1 MVLLP
6 CKSGF
11 YFTFKPRNWTTEIVI
26 LKLKINFYLI
36 KILPFIFKEKPMK
49 KIYILAVLALF
60 ISCNSIKNTKEES
73 FTWEGAN
80 MYFLLTDR
88 FKNGDATND
97 INFNRTEKAAVLRG
111 FEGGDLRG
119 IIQKIDDNYFSDLGI
134 NAIWMTPLV
143 EQIHGA
149 TNEGTGNTYGF
160 HGYWA
165 KDWTNLDP
173 NFGTKTELKELV
185 EKAHAKGIR
194 VVLDAVVNHTG
205 PVTEID
211 KIYLNS
217 WVRTSPICTYNNF
230 KNTTECTL
238 VANLPDVLT
247 ESNLP
252 AELPQML
259 VDKWKKEG
267 RYEAEIKSL
276 NDFFKRTGYPKAPKY
291 YIMKWLAD
299 YVEEFGI
306 DGYRVDTVKHTNEDV
321 WKDFQKICQE
331 SFDIY
336 KKNNPSKVLDK
347 NLFFTVGEVY
357 GYGISQKQNYDFG
370 DKKVNFYQ
378 NGFKSLIN
386 FDFKGDAH
394 NSYEDLFSKYSKLLN
409 ADLNG
414 KTVMNY
420 LTSHD
425 DGSPFDKDRKKT
437 YESATKLLLT
447 PGISQIYYGDETAR
461 DLTIECAA
469 GDATLRSNMNWN
481 DISSNSETKKLLEHY
496 QKLGKFRAN
505 HPAVGGGV
513 HQMVSSLPYWFT
525 RVFGSDKV
533 LIGLDLKGGLKEI
546 SVAGIFENGEKLRDA
561 YTGKIIKI
569 ENGKA
574 IINTEFSIVLFE
586 KI

>member
-1 MVLLP
+1 
-6 CKSGF
+6 
-11 YFTFKPRNWTTEIVI
+11 
-26 LKLKINFYLI
+26 
-36 KILPFIFKEKPMK
+36 MK
-49 KIYILAVLALF
+49 KFFILAGFSALV
-60 ISCNSIKNTKEES
+60 SCGSVNHSPKQN

-88 FKNGDATND
+88 FKNGDVSND
-97 INFNRTEKAAVLRG
+97 VNFERKEKAAVLRG

-119 IIQKIDDNYFSDLGI
+119 IIQKIDDNYFTDLGI
-134 NAIWMTPLV
+134 NAIWMTPIV

-149 TNEGTGNTYGF
+149 TDEGTGKTYAF

-173 NFGTKTELKELV
+173 NFGTKEELKELV

-205 PVTEID
+205 PVTAID
-211 KIYLNS
+211 PVYPNS
-217 WVRTSPICTYNNF
+217 WVRTSPQCQYNNYQ
-230 KNTTECTL
+230 NTTACTL

-252 AELPQML
+252 AELPEML
-259 VDKWKKEG
+259 IEKWKKEG

-276 NDFFKRTGYPKAPKY
+276 NDFFARTGYPKAPKY

-299 YVEEFGI
+299 YVEELGI

-331 SFDIY
+331 AFDFY
-336 KKNNPSKVLDK
+336 KRKNPSKVLDD
-347 NLFFTVGEVY
+347 NLFFTVGEIY
-357 GYGISQKQNYDFG
+357 GYGISQKQHYDFG
-370 DKKVNFYQ
+370 DKKVNYYQ

-386 FDFKGDAH
+386 FDFKGDA
-394 NSYEDLFSKYSKLLN
+394 NKSYEELFSNYSKLLHG
-409 ADLNG
+409 DLNG

-425 DGSPFDKDRKKT
+425 DGSPFDKERKRT
-437 YESATKLLLT
+437 FEAGTKLLLA
-447 PGISQIYYGDETAR
+447 PGISQVYYGDESAR
-461 DLTIECAA
+461 DLTIEGAT
-469 GDATLRSNMNWN
+469 GDATLRSNMNWTDLQN
-481 DISSNSETKKLLEHY
+481 NTESQKLLQHY

-505 HPAVGGGV
+505 HPAVGAGV
-513 HQMVSSLPYWFT
+513 HQMISSNPNWFT
-525 RVFGSDKV
+525 RTYNDDKV
-533 LIGLDLKGGLKEI
+533 LIGLDLKSGTKEI
-546 SVAGIFENGEKLRDA
+546 SVSGIFENGTKLRDA
-561 YTGKIIKI
+561 YSGQMTKV

-574 IINTEFSIVLFE
+574 TINTEFSVVLFE
-586 KI
+586 KN

>member
-1 MVLLP
+1 
-6 CKSGF
+6 
-11 YFTFKPRNWTTEIVI
+11 
-26 LKLKINFYLI
+26 
-36 KILPFIFKEKPMK
+36 MK
-49 KIYILAVLALF
+49 KLIFLLAIGLLT
-60 ISCNSIKNTKEES
+60 SCNALQTAKKQP

-88 FKNGDATND
+88 FQNGDKTND
-97 INFNRTEKAAVLRG
+97 VNFGRTEKAAVLRG

-119 IIQKIDDNYFSDLGI
+119 VIQKIDDNYFSDLGI

-149 TNEGTGNTYGF
+149 TNEGTGNTYAF

-173 NFGTKTELKELV
+173 NFGTKADLKELV
-185 EKAHAKGIR
+185 EKAHEKGIR
-194 VVLDAVVNHTG
+194 IVLDAVINHTG
-205 PVTEID
+205 PVTPID
-211 KIYLNS
+211 PVYPNT
-217 WVRTSPICTYNNF
+217 WVRTLPQCKYNNYE
-230 KNTTECTL
+230 NTTACTL

-247 ESNLP
+247 ESNIP
-252 AELPQML
+252 AELPQQL
-259 VDKWKKEG
+259 VEKWKKEG
-267 RYEAEIKSL
+267 RYETEIQSL
-276 NDFFKRTGYPKAPKY
+276 NEFFARTGYPKAPKY

-306 DGYRVDTVKHTNEDV
+306 DGYRIDTVKHTNEEV
-321 WKDFQKICQE
+321 WKDFQKVCQQ

-336 KKNNPSKVLDK
+336 KRTNSSKVLDN

-357 GYGISQKQNYDFG
+357 GYGISQKQIYNFG
-370 DKKVNFYQ
+370 DKKVNYYQ

-386 FDFKGDAH
+386 FDFKGDA
-394 NSYEDLFSKYSKLLN
+394 NKGYEELFSTYSKVLHS
-409 ADLNG
+409 DLNG

-425 DGSPFDKDRKKT
+425 DGSPFDKDRKRT
-437 YESATKLLLT
+437 YEAATKLLLS

-461 DLTIECAA
+461 SLIIAGTE
-469 GDATLRSNMNWN
+469 GDATLRSNMNWS
-481 DISSNSETKKLLEHY
+481 DVKYNSGTQKLLEHY

-505 HPAVGGGV
+505 HPAIGSGV
-513 HQMVSSLPYWFT
+513 HQMISTSPYWFT
-525 RVFGSDKV
+525 RIFNDDKI
-533 LIGLDLKGGLKEI
+533 LIGLDLKSGVKEI
-546 SVAGIFENGEKLRDA
+546 DVTGIFDNGMKLRDA
-561 YTGKIIKI
+561 YSGQIIKV

-574 IINTEFSIVLFE
+574 VINTDQSIVLFE

>member
-1 MVLLP
+1 
-6 CKSGF
+6 
-11 YFTFKPRNWTTEIVI
+11 
-26 LKLKINFYLI
+26 
-36 KILPFIFKEKPMK
+36 MK
-49 KIYILAVLALF
+49 KLIFLLAIGLLS
-60 ISCNSIKNTKEES
+60 SCNALKTEKKQP

-80 MYFLLTDR
+80 LYFLLTDR
-88 FKNGDATND
+88 FQNGDKTND
-97 INFNRTEKAAVLRG
+97 VNFGRTEKAAVLRG

-173 NFGTKTELKELV
+173 NFGTKADLKELV

-194 VVLDAVVNHTG
+194 IVLDAVINHTG
-205 PVTEID
+205 PVTPVD
-211 KIYLNS
+211 PVYPNS
-217 WVRTSPICTYNNF
+217 WIRTSPTCTYNNY

-247 ESNLP
+247 ELNVPS
-252 AELPQML
+252 ELPQQL
-259 VDKWKKEG
+259 VEKWKKEG
-267 RYEAEIKSL
+267 RYESEMQSL
-276 NDFFKRTGYPKAPKY
+276 NEFFARTGYPKAPKY

-299 YVEEFGI
+299 YIEEFGI
-306 DGYRVDTVKHTNEDV
+306 DGYRIDTVKHTNEDV
-321 WKDFQKICQE
+321 WKDFQKVCQE

-336 KKNNPSKVLDK
+336 KRNNPSKVLDK

-357 GYGISQKQNYDFG
+357 GYGISQKQIYKFG
-370 DKKVNFYQ
+370 DKKVNYYQ

-386 FDFKGDAH
+386 FDFKGDA
-394 NSYEDLFSKYSKLLN
+394 NKSYEDIFSNYSKLLHS
-409 ADLNG
+409 DLNG

-425 DGSPFDKDRKKT
+425 DGSPFDKNRKRT
-437 YESATKLLLT
+437 YEAATKLLLA

-461 DLTIECAA
+461 TLTVSGAE
-469 GDATLRSNMNWN
+469 GDANLRSNMNWS
-481 DISSNSETKKLLEHY
+481 DVKYNSGTRKLLEHY

-505 HPAVGGGV
+505 HPAIGAGV
-513 HQMVSSLPYWFT
+513 HQMISSNPYWFT
-525 RVFGSDKV
+525 RTFDTDKV
-533 LIGLDLKGGLKEI
+533 LIGLDLKAGMKEI
-546 SVAGIFENGEKLRDA
+546 DVTGIFENGTKLRDA
-561 YTGKIIKI
+561 YSGQIVKV

-574 IINTEFSIVLFE
+574 AVNSEFSLVLFE